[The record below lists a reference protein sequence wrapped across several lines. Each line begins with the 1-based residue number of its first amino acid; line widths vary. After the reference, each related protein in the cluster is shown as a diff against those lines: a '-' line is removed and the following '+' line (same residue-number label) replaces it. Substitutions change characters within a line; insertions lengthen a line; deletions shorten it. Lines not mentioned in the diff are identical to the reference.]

1 MSGSAVFLNYK
12 VMLTPN
18 KYIILIF
25 FNLIFCS
32 KIIEQTELRIKEVFP
47 ELISSE
53 WSMYQIPSKYS
64 KDIQNTVRQKFFR
77 KEVNTWI
84 IIDSDSSKYYAILD
98 NVKGKSLPITFL
110 TIFNSNSQVKDIT
123 IIKYREGY
131 GHEIGNKKWLQQFD
145 AYTDSSNYKVGKA
158 ISGISGATISVHSIS
173 KGIRK
178 LSMLISHIID
188 DLNDK

>member
-1 MSGSAVFLNYK
+1 MSGAVVFLNYK

-25 FNLIFCS
+25 LNLIFCS

-53 WSMYQIPSKYS
+53 WSMYQIPSKLS
-64 KDIQNTVRQKFFR
+64 KHIQNTVRQKFFR

-84 IIDSDSSKYYAILD
+84 VIDSDSSKYYAILD

-110 TIFNSNSQVKDIT
+110 TIFNSNSQVKDIA

-131 GHEIGNKKWLQQFD
+131 GYEIGNKKWLQQFD

-188 DLNDK
+188 DLNEK

>member
-1 MSGSAVFLNYK
+1 MNKS
-12 VMLTPN
+12 N

-25 FNLIFCS
+25 LNLIFCS

-53 WSMYQIPSKYS
+53 WSMYQIPSKHS
-64 KDIQNTVRQKFFR
+64 KHIQNTVRQKFFR

-84 IIDSDSSKYYAILD
+84 ITDSDSSKYYGVLD

-110 TIFNSNSQVKDIT
+110 TIFNSDNQVKDIT